1 MDAGQVPPRQKLR
14 AYIDES
20 GQRSRSAASSD
31 HFVMSAA
38 LFFDEQEP
46 SADQLLEDI
55 RLATGR
61 LPGQHLHWKNFKP
74 DVRLAASTIL
84 GGAEHKVGF
93 LSIVV
98 CKRHLQ
104 ADANFTEDDA
114 YLLTFRYLLER
125 LSWVARMNSAD
136 LDYTLA
142 HIQRFSLAKLRAY
155 EARLANMPPGM
166 CSVDWRYVLKGG
178 SIDQPKR
185 LKYLQLADF
194 IASAT
199 GNAFEPDQ
207 HGNCHPEYLQAFVPR
222 LWRHNDKLTTYGL
235 KMHPWNDN
243 TKAAYPWI
251 AAL

>member
-1 MDAGQVPPRQKLR
+1 MR

-38 LFFDEQEP
+38 LFFDEQEL
-46 SADQLLEDI
+46 SADKLLEDI

-74 DVRLAASTIL
+74 DVRLSASTVL
-84 GGAEHKVGF
+84 GGADHKVGF
-93 LSIVV
+93 LSVVV

-104 ADANFTEDDA
+104 ADSSFTEDDA

-125 LSWVARMNSAD
+125 LSWVARINSAD

-155 EARLANMPPGM
+155 EARLANMSPGL
-166 CSVDWRYVLKGG
+166 CSVDWRHVPKGG
-178 SIDQPKR
+178 NIDQPKR

-207 HGNCHPEYLQAFVPR
+207 MGNCHPEYLGAFVNR
-222 LWRHNDKLTTYGL
+222 LWRHNGKLTTYGL
-235 KMHPWNDN
+235 KMHPWNDS

>member
-1 MDAGQVPPRQKLR
+1 
-14 AYIDES
+14 
-20 GQRSRSAASSD
+20 
-31 HFVMSAA
+31 MSAA

-46 SADQLLEDI
+46 SADKLLEDI

-74 DVRLAASTIL
+74 DVRLAAARAL
-84 GGAEHKVGF
+84 GAPEHNVGF
-93 LSIVV
+93 LSVV
-98 CKRHLQ
+98 ACKRHLK
-104 ADANFTEDDA
+104 ADANFSEDDA

-125 LSWVARMNSAD
+125 LSWVARMNNTD
-136 LDYTLA
+136 LEYTLA

-166 CSVDWRYVLKGG
+166 CSVDWNYVPSGG
-178 SIDQPKR
+178 QMDQPKR

-194 IASAT
+194 VASAT
-199 GNAFEPDQ
+199 GNAFEQDQ
-207 HGNCHPEYLQAFVPR
+207 HGNCRPEYLQAFVGR
-222 LWRHNDKLTTYGL
+222 LWRHNNKLTTYGL
-235 KMHPWNDN
+235 KMHPWNDS